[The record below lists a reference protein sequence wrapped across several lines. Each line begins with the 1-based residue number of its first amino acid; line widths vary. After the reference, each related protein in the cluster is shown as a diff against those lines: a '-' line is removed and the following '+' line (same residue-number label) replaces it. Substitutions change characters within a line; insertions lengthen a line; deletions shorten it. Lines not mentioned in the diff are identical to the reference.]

1 MTKFVLILHLC
12 LFIDEPKCISTQTMP
27 FEFEDHYSCVR
38 TGYHQAY
45 KSLDLLTKEEINDS
59 KLAVKIEC
67 KELKIKGKKI

>member
-45 KSLDLLTKEEINDS
+45 KGMDALTKEEINTS
-59 KLAVKIEC
+59 KIAIKIEC
-67 KELKIKGKKI
+67 KELQGA

>member
-1 MTKFVLILHLC
+1 
-12 LFIDEPKCISTQTMP
+12 MP